1 MKLPQH
7 YTFVPVIAAFTG
19 LFHVTVYLHEEK
31 VSESGDIINL
41 FISICKPILPLYKP
55 NSSIVI
61 LFFLNR
67 SASGDCGS
75 FRTPLLP
82 REPPSRGQGAAS
94 RGGKREREGREVK
107 EQIERGRRRE
117 KGKEGDRQRQRQRD
131 REKTV

>member
-1 MKLPQH
+1 MKLPQP

-41 FISICKPILPLYKP
+41 FIYIYIPILSLYKS
-55 NSSIVI
+55 NSLIV
-61 LFFLNR
+61 LSFFFNR
-67 SASGDCGS
+67 PASGDCGS

-94 RGGKREREGREVK
+94 RGGKR
-107 EQIERGRRRE
+107 
-117 KGKEGDRQRQRQRD
+117 
-131 REKTV
+131 